1 MDTEVGAL
9 PSAMMS
15 SPLANVRLGTI
26 MFKSAHSSVALNSRS
41 SERRLM
47 NTWAQIDTMIRYMI
61 IKSGLRRW
69 DTPALVEAR
78 GDRTGCKCYTATF
91 VPLKAHDAWARLW
104 SLAES

>member
-1 MDTEVGAL
+1 MDTEDCAL
-9 PSAMMS
+9 PAAMMS

-69 DTPALVEAR
+69 DTPALVRSAR
-78 GDRTGCKCYTATF
+78 RSYGMQMLHSNVCSFEGARYLG
-91 VPLKAHDAWARLW
+91 KAVVVG
-104 SLAES
+104 